1 MIYVTKYGASMA
13 SYRPSEV
20 EVARAERQEQIIIK
34 ETAME
39 VAVQKVEELIKGAR
53 GQAARVTTQN
63 EAFSMLFDAISCRFM
78 ADFMPIVAYL
88 RREKM

>member
-1 MIYVTKYGASMA
+1 
-13 SYRPSEV
+13 
-20 EVARAERQEQIIIK
+20 
-34 ETAME
+34 ME

-88 RREKM
+88 RRENDVKSYEKPWFFSTFFQLIFET